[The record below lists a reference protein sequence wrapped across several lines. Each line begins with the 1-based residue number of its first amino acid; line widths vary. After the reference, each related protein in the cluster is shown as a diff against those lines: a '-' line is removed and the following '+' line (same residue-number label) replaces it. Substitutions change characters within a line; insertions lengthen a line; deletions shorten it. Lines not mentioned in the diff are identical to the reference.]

1 MLHDILETYGWLIAV
16 ATIIVTAG
24 ATLRARAAKAEAER
38 AERAEYNLRTRD
50 DRA

>member
-16 ATIIVTAG
+16 ATIAVVVTA
-24 ATLRARAAKAEAER
+24 TIRARRQAEAER
-38 AERAEYNLRTRD
+38 AERAQYNLRTRD